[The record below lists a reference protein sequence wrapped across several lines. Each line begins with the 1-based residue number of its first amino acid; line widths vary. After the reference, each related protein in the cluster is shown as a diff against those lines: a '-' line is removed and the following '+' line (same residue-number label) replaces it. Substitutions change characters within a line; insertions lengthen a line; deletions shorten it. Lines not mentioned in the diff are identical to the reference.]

1 MGILW
6 IEEMVILTSSVRN
19 GRGIGVEIVFK
30 GWMGVICSPG
40 EFGPVTG
47 ITYLLVSMYFL

>member
-19 GRGIGVEIVFK
+19 GRGIGVAIVFK